1 MGGGGIIKK
10 FLKTFIWKND
20 QKGRGCP
27 GIFDTN
33 GRGYYS
39 LFDTPS
45 VPSSIKPDTQKKTIT
60 IASSNVENNQTKSPQ

>member
-1 MGGGGIIKK
+1 MRRIIKK

-20 QKGRGCP
+20 KKGRGCP

-45 VPSSIKPDTQKKTIT
+45 VPSSIKPDTQKKPIT
-60 IASSNVENNQTKSPQ
+60 IASSNVKNNQTKSP